1 MKMWF
6 LFFVFFWHNPGYTQ
20 GSDLLLLKKGK
31 GQTLQTFFAGSFIHF
46 IDISNREE
54 SGVIKKIENDTLYII
69 YHDIRQRY
77 TMWGTT
83 VLDTVTASLDK
94 YHYNE
99 IKAIYKPGKSFE
111 FVRDGTLFMIAGAG
125 YAVLHL
131 ANAAIKKEPVDGKTM
146 AIAGGVAAAGFIMRK
161 LRKYTYPIG
170 TKYQLSYV
178 GLKK

>member
-1 MKMWF
+1 MWF
-6 LFFVFFWHNPGYTQ
+6 FLFIFFWHTPGYTQ

-31 GQTLQTFFAGSFIHF
+31 GKTLQTFFAGSSIHF

-54 SGVIKKIENDTLYII
+54 SGVIKKIENDTLFIKY
-69 YHDIRQRY
+69 YDIRQRY

-83 VLDTVTASLDK
+83 VMDTVTAALDK

-111 FVRDGTLFMIAGAG
+111 FIRNGTLFMLGGAA
-125 YAVLHL
+125 YAILHL
-131 ANAAIKKEPVDGKTM
+131 ANAAIQKQPVDGKTM
-146 AIAGGVAAAGFIMRK
+146 AIAGSVAATGFMMRL

-170 TKYQLSYV
+170 TKYQLSYI